1 MQSMVSFLSKAK
13 NSLNWGIKFI
23 GAFPWS
29 RTKKKIAPISAP
41 RTLYI
46 IRRNL
51 KTNERVLDYKLKHH
65 ECDLHNHESDL
76 FSFILSCA
84 ADKILPKTSSTSVSD
99 HHFKKNFTFPYKFSK
114 NTCSRIKIFKKF
126 VIQLQNFQ
134 KIINFIRK
142 FITFHPV
149 TCYYYA
155 NLTNLNKKI
164 SIITSLQNY

>member
-1 MQSMVSFLSKAK
+1 MVSFLSKAK

-29 RTKKKIAPISAP
+29 RTKKKITPISAP

-76 FSFILSCA
+76 FSFILSCV
-84 ADKILPKTSSTSVSD
+84 ADKILPKTSPTSVSD
-99 HHFKKNFTFPYKFSK
+99 HHFKKISHFHINFRK
-114 NTCSRIKIFKKF
+114 NSCSCIKIFKKF
-126 VIQLQNFQ
+126 VIHLQNFR
-134 KIINFIRK
+134 KIHAHASK
-142 FITFHPV
+142 FLKNSSSTSKIFEKSILTHP
-149 TCYYYA
+149 
-155 NLTNLNKKI
+155 KF
-164 SIITSLQNY
+164 